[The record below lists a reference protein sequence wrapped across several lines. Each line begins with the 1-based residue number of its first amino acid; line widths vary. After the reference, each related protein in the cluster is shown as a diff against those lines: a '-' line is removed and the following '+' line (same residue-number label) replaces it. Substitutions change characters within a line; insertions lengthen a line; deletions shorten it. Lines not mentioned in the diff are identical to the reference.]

1 MNFDD
6 FDKKMRVY
14 EESIDQC
21 IPPEVYMIAR
31 LDGRGFTR
39 LTKQICQFE
48 APFDTRFRDLMLLT
62 VEHLM
67 HSGFRVIYGYT
78 QSDEI
83 SLLFHP
89 DADTFSRKVRKL
101 NSLLA
106 AETSAVFSMALGRV
120 AVFDCRIVPLPNWQL
135 VEDYFLWRQEDAHRN
150 SLNSH
155 AYWALRKDGLSP
167 ADARKQIKGASNA
180 DKNELL
186 LKHGINYNDLPL
198 WQKRGVGLYFEEKEV
213 EGYNP
218 RTGETTR
225 TTRKRLITN
234 MDLPLGDEYRQLL
247 TNILDKCK

>member
-1 MNFDD
+1 MRFDD

-14 EESIDQC
+14 EESLDQC
-21 IPPEVYMIAR
+21 IPPEVYLIAR

-39 LTKQICQFE
+39 LTKQICKFE
-48 APFDTRFRDLMLLT
+48 APFDTRFRDLMLGT
-62 VEHLM
+62 VEHLLQ
-67 HSGFRVIYGYT
+67 SGFRVIYGYT
-78 QSDEI
+78 QSDEM

-106 AETSAVFSMALGRV
+106 AEASAVFSMNLGRV

-167 ADARKQIKGASNA
+167 YDAQKQIKGASNA
-180 DKNELL
+180 DKNELRFR
-186 LKHGINYNDLPL
+186 HGINYNDLPL
-198 WQKRGVGLYFEEKEV
+198 WQKRGVGMYFEDKV
-213 EGYNP
+213 IEGFNP
-218 RTGETTR
+218 RTGETTH
-225 TTRKRLITN
+225 TTRKRLKTD
-234 MDLPLGDEYRQLL
+234 MELPLGEDYRKLL
-247 TNILDKCK
+247 GRLLV